1 LHVHTCVHILLVWR
15 TNGTRRRT
23 VRTFEKH
30 GVDFADAALALE
42 DDNALTIRD
51 DDSDEED
58 RFVTIGVDGLG
69 RLLLVAYAWRGED
82 IRIISA
88 RKATRRE
95 RAAYEG
101 E

>member
-1 LHVHTCVHILLVWR
+1 
-15 TNGTRRRT
+15 
-23 VRTFEKH
+23 VRAYTASVAYEWDAEKNRSNIRKH

-69 RLLLVAYAWRGED
+69 RLLLVVYAWRGED